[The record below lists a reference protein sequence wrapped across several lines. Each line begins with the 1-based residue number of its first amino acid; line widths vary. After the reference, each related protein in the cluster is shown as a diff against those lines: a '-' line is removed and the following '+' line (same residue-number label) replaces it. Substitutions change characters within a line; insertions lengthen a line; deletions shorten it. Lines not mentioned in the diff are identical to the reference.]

1 MTSYLLTLL
10 ASVFIIL
17 LTSVAIAILPWRS
30 EELDRA
36 EQELFLLW
44 KYISRRIL
52 ELKVLF
58 IRKSSIQQ
66 PS

>member
-36 EQELFLLW
+36 EQEVLLLG

-58 IRKSSIQQ
+58 VRKSSIQQ